1 MTDTATGRVE
11 ALWLKRAI
19 RGRMDPVARAELI
32 VGEGIEDDANRGRSR
47 RQVTVIEREVFDRIR
62 TRLPDASPE
71 MRRAN
76 IMVSGVSLAGSRGRV
91 LRVGSVRIRIE
102 GETRPCERM
111 DEQCS
116 GLTQALEAEWGG
128 GAYGVVLDS
137 GSVRVGDAVSLEA
150 PG

>member
-1 MTDTATGRVE
+1 MTNTVSGQVE

-19 RGRMDPVARAELI
+19 RGPMDPVERAELI

-62 TRLPDASPE
+62 TRLAQASPE

-76 IMVSGVSLAGSRGRV
+76 IMVSGVPLADSRGQL

-111 DEQCS
+111 DEQCA
-116 GLTQALEAEWGG
+116 GLTEALEAEWGG
-128 GAYGVVLDS
+128 GAYGVVLEG
-137 GSVRVGDAVSLEA
+137 GSIRIGDRASLEP